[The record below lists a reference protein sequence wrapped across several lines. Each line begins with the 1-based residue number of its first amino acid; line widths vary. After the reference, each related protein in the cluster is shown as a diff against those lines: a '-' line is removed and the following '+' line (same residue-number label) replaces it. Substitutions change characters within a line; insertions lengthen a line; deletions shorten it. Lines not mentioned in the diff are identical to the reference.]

1 MTAPMSPDLIARTRR
16 RQRRIGVL
24 TGLVALTIRVTF
36 ATLAAVQLIGT
47 GLIIRTAVVAVL
59 ITIATGAATRVDRA
73 LR

>member
-1 MTAPMSPDLIARTRR
+1 MTAPMSPDLTARTRR

-24 TGLVALTIRVTF
+24 AGLVALTIRVTF

-47 GLIIRTAVVAVL
+47 GLVIRTAVVAVL

-73 LR
+73 LL

>member
-1 MTAPMSPDLIARTRR
+1 MTAPMSPDLTARTRR

-24 TGLVALTIRVTF
+24 AGLVALTIRVTF

-47 GLIIRTAVVAVL
+47 GLVIRTAVVAVL